1 MIRAR
6 RTSIA
11 RPRGMTLIEL
21 MVAVAIVAIIAS
33 LAVPSYSAYV
43 TRSKRAVAKSALS
56 LVADQQE
63 QFFLDNK
70 RYADDLTEIGYD
82 SEKIGVDESGQAV
95 AADADGR
102 VYVISLD
109 DTSATTYTIEATP
122 QLAQADQDT
131 ACGTLSLTQAGQK
144 LQSGDGTDC
153 W

>member
-43 TRSKRAVAKSALS
+43 TRSKRAVGKSALS

-95 AADADGR
+95 AADADDR

>member
-1 MIRAR
+1 MTRAR

-21 MVAVAIVAIIAS
+21 LVAVAIVAIIAS
-33 LAVPSYSAYV
+33 IAVPSYSGYV

-56 LVADQQE
+56 VVADRQE
-63 QFFLDNK
+63 QFFIDNK

-82 SEKIGVDESGQAV
+82 SEKIGVNDNGQAV
-95 AADADGR
+95 AVDADDR
-102 VYVISLD
+102 VYVISLA

>member
-1 MIRAR
+1 MTRAR
-6 RTSIA
+6 VTSSACA
-11 RPRGMTLIEL
+11 RGITLIEL

-33 LAVPSYSAYV
+33 LAVPSYTAYV

-56 LVADQQE
+56 MVADKQE

-70 RYADDLTEIGYD
+70 RYADDFTEIGYE
-82 SEKIGVDESGQAV
+82 SATIGVDDNGQTV
-95 AADADGR
+95 AADADDR

-109 DTSATTYTIEATP
+109 NTSSTTYTIEATP
-122 QLAQADQDT
+122 QLAQADLDT